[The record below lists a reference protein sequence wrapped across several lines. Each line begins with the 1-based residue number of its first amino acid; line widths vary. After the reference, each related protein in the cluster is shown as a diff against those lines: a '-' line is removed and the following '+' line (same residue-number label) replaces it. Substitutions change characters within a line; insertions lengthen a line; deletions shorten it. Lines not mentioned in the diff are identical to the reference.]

1 MAKFDENCEYYNKV
15 LAPVRVEVARTLQEV
30 FDSYLERKEISYRE
44 FKELR
49 DYYWRLDQELTA
61 IANEMDEEC
70 REIMKKLRASRAE
83 YREKYGR

>member
-15 LAPVRVEVARTLQEV
+15 LAPVRVEVARALQEV

-49 DYYWRLDQELTA
+49 DYYWSLDQELTA
-61 IANEMDEEC
+61 IADEILDEN
-70 REIMKKLRASRAE
+70 REILKKLRASRAE